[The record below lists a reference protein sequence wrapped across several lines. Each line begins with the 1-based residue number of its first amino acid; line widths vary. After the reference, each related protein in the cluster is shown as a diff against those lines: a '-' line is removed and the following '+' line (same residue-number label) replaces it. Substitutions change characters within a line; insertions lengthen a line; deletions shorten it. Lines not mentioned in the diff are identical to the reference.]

1 MSDDLHDHDPEQIDT
16 DTPEGHPEAMEGA
29 AAGTERPDSCRI
41 QLPAFAGPLDLL
53 LHLIRV
59 NEINIYDIP
68 IVEVTRQYEEYLDL
82 MHELNLELAG
92 DYLVM
97 AATLVYIKSKMMLPP
112 PPGEEQPQEDPRAE
126 LRDRLLEYQR
136 YKEAALVLA
145 ERHRGTLQT
154 WGMGAPAAEMSQGE
168 TVVEASLFD
177 LLTAFQKVLRSIGV
191 DQLLEF
197 RRDTLPVAD
206 SIARIW
212 ELLEWVPSLLFEE
225 LILQQRTR
233 AECVVMFLAVL
244 EMMRLQM
251 MRATQARSGGQI
263 LIWRRTPLLL
273 TAATPAGRAPRTR
286 RTRHR
291 PAEVTP

>member
-1 MSDDLHDHDPEQIDT
+1 MSEDPHVQDPEQPVT
-16 DTPEGHPEAMEGA
+16 DWPDGRPEAAEEAAPGA
-29 AAGTERPDSCRI
+29 KRSDSYRI
-41 QLPAFAGPLDLL
+41 QLATFDGPLDLL

-68 IVEVTRQYEEYLDL
+68 IAEVTRQYEEYLDL

-92 DYLVM
+92 EYLVM
-97 AATLVYIKSKMMLPP
+97 AATLVYIKSKMMLPT

-136 YKEAALVLA
+136 YKEAALILA
-145 ERHRGTLQT
+145 KRHREAQQT
-154 WGMGAPAAEMSQGE
+154 WAVGAPAAEMTQGE
-168 TVVEASLFD
+168 TVVEASLLD
-177 LLTAFQKVLRSIGV
+177 LLTAFQKVLRSIGEE
-191 DQLLEF
+191 DRMEF

-225 LILQQRTR
+225 LILQRRTR

-244 EMMRLQM
+244 EMIHLQM
-251 MRATQARSGGQI
+251 LRATQASSAGQI

-273 TAATPAGRAPRTR
+273 TPSTRARRAPRAHR
-286 RTRHR
+286 PRHR
-291 PAEVTP
+291 TSEAMP